1 MTYDL
6 SDKVCIA
13 EKVEERVTEVMA
25 GMSRRWK
32 KTGGKRTG
40 GRVGDGGATGDKIE
54 KPINKKDEDGNCLC
68 WKVCKSFRH
77 MKQSCKDENKGA
89 NRAGNNG
96 EILRCISC
104 DSVIT

>member
-6 SDKVCIA
+6 SDEVCIA

-40 GRVGDGGATGDKIE
+40 DRVRDGEQKEVKLRSQLRRRTKMATVSTVK
-54 KPINKKDEDGNCLC
+54 C
-68 WKVCKSFRH
+68 
-77 MKQSCKDENKGA
+77 A
-89 NRAGNNG
+89 RASD
-96 EILRCISC
+96 I
-104 DSVIT
+104 

>member
-32 KTGGKRTG
+32 KTGGIA
-40 GRVGDGGATGDKIE
+40 VDCAD
-54 KPINKKDEDGNCLC
+54 
-68 WKVCKSFRH
+68 F
-77 MKQSCKDENKGA
+77 M
-89 NRAGNNG
+89 
-96 EILRCISC
+96 
-104 DSVIT
+104 